1 LERGDVQQMR
11 KIKNLFDPLGI
22 LSPGRFMGGL

>member
-1 LERGDVQQMR
+1 VERAETAQMG
-11 KIKNLFDPLGI
+11 KLKKLFDPLGI